1 MTDYIQLDY
10 YDFKINIKAGV
21 SNNRP
26 LANEIQA
33 IQRKYARK
41 ENMAEK
47 GLLSES
53 AAKNLGLDKTKEI
66 AKAYA
71 KHVIVGWEGKYN
83 GKKLPEYS
91 VEECTK
97 LLSDPENDALLADII
112 DQSIEA
118 QRSQGEQEKAESKN
132 SKAPSSGS

>member
-26 LANEIQA
+26 LSNEIQA

-47 GLLSES
+47 GLLSDS
-53 AAKNLGLDKTKEI
+53 AAKSLGRDKTEEI

-91 VEECTK
+91 VQACTD

-118 QRSQGEQEKAESKN
+118 QNNHGEQEKVEAKN
-132 SKAPSSGS
+132 SKASSSGS